1 MPSYFRVLH
10 NDHIGSL
17 AVAKGR
23 YRIVLLSVGPI
34 SCARASTLFARFLQD
49 YDGVLPRPWLVD
61 PGTGSFSRGHRNVG
75 FRIEPWAGPV
85 PSGSASGTH
94 PSDGT
99 RCPGTFRVLHR
110 DSIGRLTL
118 RAGPYIVTRLRGR
131 SPSCAR
137 ASQLLAGFL
146 QDFEGDLP
154 SPWVLNT
161 QTATFRRGPGGGG
174 FRIKPA
180 RAR

>member
-10 NDHIGSL
+10 NDHIGGL

-131 SPSCAR
+131 SPVLRSGIAAAR
-137 ASQLLAGFL
+137 G
-146 QDFEGDLP
+146 LP
-154 SPWVLNT
+154 PGLRGRP
-161 QTATFRRGPGGGG
+161 AEPMGARHPDGTFRRGPGGGG